1 MYSGAIAAAANLAQV
16 FQPSPVECETVRTQ
30 RHPVLISR
38 KTVFAIVGLLLS
50 AVFLWA
56 AVRDVDG
63 AAVLEALQRS
73 RLQWIPVF
81 VASLA
86 GFCWLKSA
94 RWALLLRAAGDI
106 KARQLLSP
114 VIIGYMGTGLMP
126 MQLGEVARAY
136 LAASQLQIR
145 MAAVFAS
152 LVLERVFDIFM
163 LVLIIG
169 LAALLGTEFPP
180 EVRAV
185 GAFFIALGIGT
196 LALLWLYAVR
206 TELCLDLLAGLTA
219 WLPQGLR
226 QKLLDHARAGAHG
239 LDSLRNPRR
248 CIGVVLLSM
257 SQWAC
262 MCACTWISLA
272 AVGLSLPAV
281 AALVV
286 LATTIISMTLP
297 AGPGYVGT
305 LQLAYALALV
315 PFAVERSDAL
325 AASVF
330 YLVMLWVPL
339 VALGLVLL
347 HRAGDRKSVV

>member
-1 MYSGAIAAAANLAQV
+1 LV
-16 FQPSPVECETVRTQ
+16 
-30 RHPVLISR
+30 ISR
-38 KTVFAIVGLLLS
+38 KTIFASVGLLLS
-50 AVFLWA
+50 AIFLWA

-63 AAVLEALQRS
+63 AAVLEALR
-73 RLQWIPVF
+73 RARWHWIPMFIV
-81 VASLA
+81 SLA

-94 RWALLLRAAGDI
+94 RWALLLKAAGDI

-136 LAASQLQIR
+136 LAASQLQLR
-145 MAAVFAS
+145 MATVFAS

-180 EVRAV
+180 EVRAI
-185 GAFFIALGIGT
+185 GAFFIALGVGT
-196 LALLWLYAVR
+196 LAVLWLYAVR
-206 TELCLDLLAGLTA
+206 TELCLELLAKLTA

-226 QKLLDHARAGAHG
+226 QKLLDHARAGAQG
-239 LDSLRNPRR
+239 LDSLRNPTR
-248 CIGVVLLSM
+248 CIALIVLSVA
-257 SQWAC
+257 QWSC

-272 AVGLSLPAV
+272 AIGLSLPAV

-305 LQLAYALALV
+305 LQLAYTLALV

-347 HRAGDRKSVV
+347 HRSGFGMSDLAGAANKPLTDKAL